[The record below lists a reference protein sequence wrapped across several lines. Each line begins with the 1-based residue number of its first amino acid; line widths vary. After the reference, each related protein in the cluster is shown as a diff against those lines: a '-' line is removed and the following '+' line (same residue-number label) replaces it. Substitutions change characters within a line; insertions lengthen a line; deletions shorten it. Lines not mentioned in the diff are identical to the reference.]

1 MRLISLILSVMKS
14 INLSKA
20 IWCLAL
26 IGANLSGT
34 LTPALLDG
42 QEPQHVTRIESEHD
56 PEVCGTEFER
66 SVCKQG
72 SSEKIFSRGTVYVFG
87 EGDCR
92 SLDYFEHPLA
102 SFARIPSLLGHHDT
116 APPTI

>member
-1 MRLISLILSVMKS
+1 VRLISLILSVMKL
-14 INLSKA
+14 INLSRT
-20 IWCLAL
+20 IWCLIL

-42 QEPQHVTRIESEHD
+42 QEPQHVSHIESEHD

-87 EGDCR
+87 EGDYR
-92 SLDYFEHPLA
+92 SLDYFEHPLD
-102 SFARIPSLLGHHDT
+102 SFARIPSLLGHHDR

>member
-1 MRLISLILSVMKS
+1 MKS
-14 INLSKA
+14 LNLSRT
-20 IWCLAL
+20 IWCLIL

-42 QEPQHVTRIESEHD
+42 QEPRHVSHIESEHD

-87 EGDCR
+87 EGDYR
-92 SLDYFEHPLA
+92 SLDYFEHPLD
-102 SFARIPSLLGHHDT
+102 SFARIPSLLGHHDR

>member
-1 MRLISLILSVMKS
+1 MKPL
-14 INLSKA
+14 NLPRT
-20 IWCLAL
+20 IWCLIL
-26 IGANLSGT
+26 IGANLSAT
-34 LTPALLDG
+34 FTPALLDG
-42 QEPQHVTRIESEHD
+42 QEPQHVTHIESEHD

-87 EGDCR
+87 EGDYR
-92 SLDYFEHPLA
+92 SLDYFEHPLD
-102 SFARIPSLLGHHDT
+102 SFARIPSLLGHHDR